1 MGEDG
6 WLEDHLILHTYFGG
20 SKMSKLINLNLNKLI
35 GFHNI
40 TMESSEDVQ
49 SFFFTRNYLLEV
61 LELRYE
67 DCKIMKMHYLNFKWD
82 LSKEC
87 PNEINMYYNT
97 YINRRLQINR
107 FAVIRSLGH
116 DSIHLTLVARKD
128 DMNKIKR
135 FLVKEPQRKLS
146 EKRKAYKQFSKYLP
160 EIQKELIGKFFLQE
174 FSKQERSLCWKLHQ
188 RNEVEYEIAD
198 MLSCYYK
205 DNYSIEDVIE
215 AYDINYYNINE
226 IIELIEY
233 YKSINEFKMDLVEYK
248 ECLEEEDNSF

>member
-1 MGEDG
+1 
-6 WLEDHLILHTYFGG
+6 
-20 SKMSKLINLNLNKLI
+20 MSRLINLNLNKLI
-35 GFHNI
+35 GIHNI
-40 TMESSEDVQ
+40 TMDSSKDVQ
-49 SFFFTRNYLLEV
+49 QFFSSHNYFLEV
-61 LELRYE
+61 LELRHE
-67 DCKIMKMHYLNFKWD
+67 DCKLLNMTYLGFKWD

-128 DMNKIKR
+128 DMDKIKR
-135 FLVKEPQRKLS
+135 FLTKEPQRRLAQK
-146 EKRKAYKQFSKYLP
+146 KRAYQQFKKYLP
-160 EIQKELIGKFFLQE
+160 EVQKELIGKFFIEE

-188 RNEVEYEIAD
+188 RNESEYDIED

-205 DNYSIEDVIE
+205 DNYSIKDVIE

-226 IIELIEY
+226 IIELIQY
-233 YKSINEFKMDLVEYK
+233 YRSIKDFKMDLIEYK